1 MFHFQKIRTLIQVF
15 PCFLCNF
22 YQFVLLVYLVEYL
35 SILLDK
41 IMQQQVKQGKNAK
54 RRQGIL
60 PALGMNNPPPQN
72 RSGGNFNN
80 IKLIWVLKCLATTK
94 PQNPLSKA
102 WNFWHV
108 IYEVLDIHVF
118 QIVHHVLNL

>member
-1 MFHFQKIRTLIQVF
+1 MALAFGTEQGDARK
-15 PCFLCNF
+15 P
-22 YQFVLLVYLVEYL
+22 
-35 SILLDK
+35 LLDTRSVYK
-41 IMQQQVKQGKNAK
+41 RSPNMASKNAKPK

-80 IKLIWVLKCLATTK
+80 IKLIWVLKCLATTN

-108 IYEVLDIHVF
+108 L
-118 QIVHHVLNL
+118 